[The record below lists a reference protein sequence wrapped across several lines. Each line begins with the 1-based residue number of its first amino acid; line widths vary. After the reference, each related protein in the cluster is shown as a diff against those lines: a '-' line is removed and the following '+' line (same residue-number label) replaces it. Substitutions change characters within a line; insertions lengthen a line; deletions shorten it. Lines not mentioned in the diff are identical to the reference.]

1 MSSAFESPNKG
12 PARSPTQPREPS
24 QGLRGARSWTCLR
37 FIPRL
42 FICSGPWAQGA
53 SGPPDSR
60 PWTGCGM
67 GGGSWG
73 EWVENQGECPPTQSR
88 GVRGCSGWVPLFP
101 FVPPL
106 SFSVVILRPR
116 EGQPLPQGH
125 TAQGRPLGAHC
136 SPLPRGFLLM
146 GHLWCQG
153 PLLGDHWPLW
163 MQMPGRTRCS
173 PAC

>member
-1 MSSAFESPNKG
+1 MKAQTKAQPAPPPSPG
-12 PARSPTQPREPS
+12 SPARGSGEPDPGRVCASFPVCLSALVPGPRGPLGLLTAGPG
-24 QGLRGARSWTCLR
+24 QGVAWEGA
-37 FIPRL
+37 
-42 FICSGPWAQGA
+42 A
-53 SGPPDSR
+53 
-60 PWTGCGM
+60 
-67 GGGSWG
+67 WG